1 MYACNKERVFVF
13 GKKEAQLISGCA
25 ILMML
30 IHHFFGFKEFLVN
43 GNSYASLFT
52 IGGIEIERIL
62 AAFGKLCV
70 AIFAFCSGYA
80 IWAVSSQYTS
90 WLRIF
95 KRIGKFLQDCWII
108 CILFIVFGLCL
119 GLRVPSIKNCELNLI
134 GLGTGF
140 FSLLPVAV
148 SSLFIK
154 VVFQCE
160 SIEHN

>member
-1 MYACNKERVFVF
+1 MKNRATFLF
-13 GKKEAQLISGCA
+13 GKQEAQIISGCA
-25 ILMML
+25 ILMMI

-43 GNSYASLFT
+43 GNSYVSLFS
-52 IGGIEIERIL
+52 IGGIEFECML

-80 IWAVSSQYTS
+80 IWVVSSQYTS
-90 WLRIF
+90 WPRIF
-95 KRIGKFLQDCWII
+95 KRIGKFLQAYWII

-119 GLRVPSIKNCELNLI
+119 GLRVPSIKNFELNLI

-148 SSLFIK
+148 SLLFIK
-154 VVFQCE
+154 GVFQCE